1 MPQTNLIS
9 QPINALA
16 PVEAPHARQPVKVEL
31 RGVAKTYTTG
41 SKRFM
46 ALRGIDL
53 TIHEGEFLAIVGPS
67 GCGKST
73 LLNLI
78 AGFETPD
85 EGQVLFEGKPV
96 AGSGPDR
103 LVLFQEHGL
112 FPWLTVGQ
120 NVEFGLRVRG
130 LSKPARR
137 ERAEHYLKMVHL
149 QKFRRSYPFQLSGG
163 MKQRA
168 AIARALAVEPSMFL
182 MDEPFSSLDP
192 RTRDILHLELQSLW
206 METRKTIVFVTHSVE
221 EATRLADRIIVM
233 ASQPGRIRKTLNVAL
248 PHPRDFLDPA
258 LVELRAL
265 ILNELSDELDKLVKK
280 EGDDDW
286 VLEEKSIGARARGD
300 VDLDM
305 GDGI

>member
-41 SKRFM
+41 SNSFM

-168 AIARALAVEPSMFL
+168 AIARAQIG
-182 MDEPFSSLDP
+182 
-192 RTRDILHLELQSLW
+192 R
-206 METRKTIVFVTHSVE
+206 
-221 EATRLADRIIVM
+221 
-233 ASQPGRIRKTLNVAL
+233 ASCRERV
-248 PHPRDFLDPA
+248 
-258 LVELRAL
+258 
-265 ILNELSDELDKLVKK
+265 
-280 EGDDDW
+280 
-286 VLEEKSIGARARGD
+286 
-300 VDLDM
+300 
-305 GDGI
+305 